1 MPRLRGTKAE
11 QTQQKALGLTAQSLA
26 SKTEL
31 GFHTIEIRNC
41 LINTKPDFV

>member
-1 MPRLRGTKAE
+1 MPRLRGTKE
-11 QTQQKALGLTAQSLA
+11 QTEQKRDSVSAQSLA